1 MSIDRLLPTPR
12 YGKTTSETEEAWQRR
27 HQEGK
32 VATRPLGLAV
42 TLIPESLLLQQAF
55 TASPSLLPGSDAA
68 RQMTAGSGRRLSG
81 ALGKSSHAM
90 PCLRILLDS
99 QAWSSSMVYLKW
111 TAGTI
116 LTKRRQV
123 DVLQWVSALN
133 EKDEEVWR
141 RLWVTSKRRDTRSKT
156 RLSFQLAPSTP
167 RTGATGYSLLPTEMT
182 LS

>member
-1 MSIDRLLPTPR
+1 MSIELLPTPQYGDYRNKDYDQRTSNLPNKLRSSGR
-12 YGKTTSETEEAWQRR
+12 YAM
-27 HQEGK
+27 
-32 VATRPLGLAV
+32 ATKQIKSP
-42 TLIPESLLLQQAF
+42 SLQQAF
-55 TASPSLLPGSDAA
+55 PVSPSLLPGSDAV
-68 RQMTAGSGRRLSG
+68 RQMTAGFGRRLLEC
-81 ALGKSSHAM
+81 LGKSSPYM

-141 RLWVTSKRRDTRSKT
+141 RSWVTSKRRDTRSKT